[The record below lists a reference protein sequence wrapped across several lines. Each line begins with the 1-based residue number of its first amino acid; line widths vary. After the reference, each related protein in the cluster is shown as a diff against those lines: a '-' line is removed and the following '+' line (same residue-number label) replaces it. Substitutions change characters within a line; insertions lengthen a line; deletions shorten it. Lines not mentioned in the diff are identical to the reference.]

1 MVYHSML
8 EVENHPVKILL
19 SGQRDKDDAKQR
31 DCKGASLSASGLLS
45 LTEIRLYL
53 LPRIKVQI
61 IFFGG
66 VFLFVVFLVLGFF
79 LFFSFELRL

>member
-61 IFFGG
+61 IFLG
-66 VFLFVVFLVLGFF
+66 GFF
-79 LFFSFELRL
+79 CLLFFWFWGFFCFLALS